1 VATRRLVH
9 SAEPIG
15 GGPPPTSWQRV
26 AGHPERWERPGFG
39 AIESRS
45 PELWAILPTCGHSYG
60 ALSLIDA
67 QRHLDEHEGRC
78 FVCWY
83 RSYAFRS
90 ALNGGPPPID
100 SSSE

>member
-1 VATRRLVH
+1 VPQTTLW
-9 SAEPIG
+9 E
-15 GGPPPTSWQRV
+15 RV
-26 AGHPERWERPGFG
+26 GDYPERWERPGFG

-45 PELWAILPTCGHSYG
+45 PELWAILPICGHSYG
-60 ALSLIDA
+60 ALSLLDA
-67 QRHLDEHEGRC
+67 QRHLDEHAGQC

-90 ALNGGPPPID
+90 ALCGGEPPPSD